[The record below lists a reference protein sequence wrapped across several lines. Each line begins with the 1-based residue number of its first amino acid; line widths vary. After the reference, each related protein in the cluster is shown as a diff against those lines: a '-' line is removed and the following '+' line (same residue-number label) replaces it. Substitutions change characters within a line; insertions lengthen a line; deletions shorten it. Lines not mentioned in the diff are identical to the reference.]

1 MAQEIELKLSF
12 NPHYL
17 GSLLQQP
24 LFHLPETEAQ
34 GERELSNHYF
44 DTADQAL
51 QRERV
56 ALRIRRIGERYI
68 QTLKTRGQS
77 AAGLHQRNEWE
88 WELER
93 PELDFARLAEADW
106 PEALAGLDSSGIQPA
121 FSTDFSRRLW
131 RYRSRNAD
139 GKAVDIELALDR
151 GEAWL
156 EQDGERRSDP
166 ICELELELKQGQPA
180 DLFAVA
186 LELAHHVPLQICD
199 ISKAERGYRLH
210 APAQYRP
217 PLERSKPTGELTL
230 EQVYCQ
236 LLQQELQAWPRLL
249 EAWQFSRQWQY
260 VEQALASLL
269 NVSALRAR
277 FSDLAP
283 LKADDPLSPLL
294 DKLIGR
300 LQPLLDWQRC
310 RELLGPAGTDWS
322 AHQQEKAHQGVELL
336 NQTLEPGLCALLL
349 GQALQQ
355 RSWRQYWQP
364 QHRERANQRLDQAE

>member
-12 NPHYL
+12 NPPHL
-17 GSLLQQP
+17 GALLQQP
-24 LFHLPETEAQ
+24 LFHQPETEAQ
-34 GERELSNHYF
+34 GERTLSNTYY
-44 DTADQAL
+44 DSADLAL

-88 WELER
+88 WPLPN
-93 PELDFARLAEADW
+93 PELDFERLTEAGW
-106 PEALAGLDSSGIQPA
+106 PEALASLDSSDIQPA
-121 FSTDFSRRLW
+121 FSTDFTRRLW
-131 RYRSRNAD
+131 RYRSQNAD
-139 GKAVDIELALDR
+139 GEAIDIELALDR

-156 EQDGERRSDP
+156 ERDGERRSDP
-166 ICELELELKQGQPA
+166 ICELELELKQGRPE

-186 LELAHHVPLQICD
+186 LELARQVPLQICD

-210 APAQYRP
+210 APERYQPR
-217 PLERSKPTGELTL
+217 LERIQPAGEQTL

-236 LLQQELQAWPRLL
+236 LLQQELQIWPRML
-249 EAWQFSRQWQY
+249 EAWQFSQQWPY
-260 VEQALASLL
+260 VEQALASLR
-269 NVSALRAR
+269 NISALRAR

-283 LKADDPLSPLL
+283 LTADDPLTPLL

-310 RELLGPAGTDWS
+310 QALLGPAGADWS
-322 AHQQEKAHQGVELL
+322 AQQQTRARQGVELL
-336 NQTLEPGLCALLL
+336 QQTLEPGLCALLL
-349 GQALQQ
+349 GQALQR
-355 RSWRQYWQP
+355 RSWRRHWQL
-364 QHRERANQRLDQAE
+364 QHRERAAQRLDQAG